1 MIGIF
6 HYLKKPLIRNI
17 RNIRNSSSLNIFRKS
32 ILKFMTPSTNSLFN
46 CHNPKGIKLITRL
59 RLGLSHLREHK
70 FKHSFQDSLNP
81 FCSCGFV
88 LPVLFLRICLIPGYL
103 YSFRYPVI
111 VSFNFTVYDIIYI
124 YIYIKKP
131 FWSNRICQN

>member
-6 HYLKKPLIRNI
+6 HYLKKSLIRNI

-46 CHNPKGIKLITRL
+46 CHNPKEIKLITRL

-88 LPVLFLRICLIPGYL
+88 LPVLFLRICLIPGDL

-124 YIYIKKP
+124 
-131 FWSNRICQN
+131 